1 MAKSLLSKITGKGQ
15 KLTGRTLSEG
25 AGVAT
30 GLAVAATLQP
40 SLQPVVNESW
50 TLQPN
55 RPPDVGDLA
64 QGVAQ
69 GQVDPGAAARW
80 AKQTGFGDDQ
90 FAALVDIANTG
101 PPLGQAIDAFRRG
114 LLKEGEYRTA
124 IKRQGIEDQWADA
137 LVALATTLLSPA
149 ELANAVVQ
157 GHREFDEAATDAEKQ
172 GVSLANFQTMVDN
185 TGLPPGPETL
195 VAWLRRGIIDDAE
208 LDQGIRE
215 GHTKVKY
222 IDKYREARAA
232 VLNATVYAGL
242 RLRGWITPQ
251 ESYTGGELTGF
262 TKEQMDLMYLNR
274 GRPATT
280 HQVHIGYARGGRYI
294 GENLT
299 EQETFARAVKQS
311 DLRPEWEDILWNS
324 RFTYPSAFVLRAMAA
339 DGTFTAARTEE
350 ILLKS
355 GWEPDLAHLAA
366 VKWAGG
372 TAGKQKEETAAHLTA
387 EYEFGHLTEPELVA
401 ALGKLGYS
409 DTAAAMEV
417 ALADAKQTKKY
428 RDRAIESVAKRYI
441 GSRLTDPDAVAAL
454 DKLGI
459 TAKAQQSYLAAWK
472 LERDDAESTL
482 TRPQIKKAYSATIL
496 TREQALGLLQDDGMY
511 PADAGTFLDS

>member
-1 MAKSLLSKITGKGQ
+1 MASPLGLIRGLLGK
-15 KLTGRTLSEG
+15 TIAESASFA
-25 AGVAT
+25 AGIAIAPV
-30 GLAVAATLQP
+30 LH
-40 SLQPVVNESW
+40 PVVQQIANDTW
-50 TLQPN
+50 ALYPN
-55 RPPDVGDLA
+55 RPPDATMLA
-64 QGVAQ
+64 MGVAQ
-69 GQVDPGAAARW
+69 GQVDPAQAAQW
-80 AKQTGFGDDQ
+80 AKETGFGDEA

-101 PPLGQAIDAFRRG
+101 PPLGSALDALRRG
-114 LLKEGEYRTA
+114 LLTEKDYRTA
-124 IKRQGIEDQWADA
+124 LKRQGIEDQWADA
-137 LVALATTLLSPA
+137 LVGLAQVLLSPA

-157 GHREFDEAATDAEKQ
+157 GHRDFDAAAIDAGKQ
-172 GVSLANFQTMVDN
+172 GVSIANFQTMVDN

-195 VAWLRRGIIDDAE
+195 VAWKRRGILTDEE
-208 LDQGIRE
+208 LAQGIRE

-222 IDKYREARAA
+222 IDAYRQSEAV
-232 VLNATVYAGL
+232 VLNSTVYAGL

-339 DGTFTAARTEE
+339 DGTFTAAQTEE
-350 ILLKS
+350 ILVKS

-387 EYEFGHLTEPELVA
+387 EYEFGHLTEQELVA

-428 RDRAIESVAKRYI
+428 RDRAIESVSKRYI

-454 DKLGI
+454 DKLGV

-472 LERDDAESTL
+472 LEREDAESTL
-482 TRPQIKKAYSATIL
+482 TRPQIKKAYSATIF
-496 TREQALGLLQDDGMY
+496 TRDQALGLLQADGMY